1 MRRVRERR
9 GGEGEGMRRVRERR
23 GGEGE
28 GMRRVRGRG
37 GKRIQNDYLLLII
50 KGERKT

>member
-28 GMRRVRGRG
+28 RGEEDT
-37 GKRIQNDYLLLII
+37 K
-50 KGERKT
+50 